1 MPPPTATTHAPHNHA
16 PPTTTHTPTTMHVPL
31 QPCMPPR
38 RHAPPGKHVPPGKH
52 TCPPGSMHL
61 PPPGK
66 HARPPPVDRHTPVNI
81 LPCLKL
87 RLRAVKKS
95 YHSIMASVN
104 AMRYPGAIRSDI
116 CALLCCTKI
125 K

>member
-1 MPPPTATTHAPHNHA
+1 MERKWGPPPILSIV
-16 PPTTTHTPTTMHVPL
+16 HTVTIGTMLHFDCRSNWHGLKNV
-31 QPCMPPR
+31 
-38 RHAPPGKHVPPGKH
+38 
-52 TCPPGSMHL
+52 TCKQTLMNSALVKIDYLSG
-61 PPPGK
+61 
-66 HARPPPVDRHTPVNI
+66 N
-81 LPCLKL
+81 LKNK
-87 RLRAVKKS
+87 KKS